1 MVCSRNFRNVTGSPS
16 HTRVATLRVRWLA
29 EEDWAI
35 LRDLRLAA
43 LADAPE
49 AFTSTVERERALT
62 PDDWRSRT
70 SRSVVAFVDERP
82 SGMAVFITDEQKAQ
96 LVGMWVAPEARGT
109 GAADSIV
116 EAVAVRAAHDH
127 QPLWLC
133 VYTDNPRAKRFYE
146 RCGFVQ
152 TGERCDVTGAR
163 TLFEMELRET

>member
-1 MVCSRNFRNVTGSPS
+1 M
-16 HTRVATLRVRWLA
+16 RWLI
-29 EEDWAI
+29 EDDWAT
-35 LRDLRLAA
+35 LRDLRLGA

-62 PDDWRSRT
+62 SDDWRSRT
-70 SRSVVAFVDERP
+70 ANSVVAFVDERP
-82 SGMAVFITDEQKAQ
+82 IGMAVFITDSDKAQ

-109 GAADSIV
+109 GAAKSIV
-116 EAVAVRAAHDH
+116 DAVAARAAHKQ

-146 RCGFVQ
+146 RYGFVQ

-163 TLFEMELRET
+163 TLLEMELRET